1 MAKAGEGQWPRVPHA
16 NPVRPG
22 LHCPSRMWPAICR
35 ASHGDDNRDGDE
47 LRGRQTWQAWRRVVH
62 GSITPHYRRG
72 TLGPGVRGHPW
83 GQDPARPA
91 QSPRSPPLPILL
103 YTPSEPPSPFPPHRT
118 RVNALKAHLT
128 GGDRDRCGL
137 GGGGEPRAVTRPLQ
151 QFRAPFILKTL
162 EMTDPRG
169 NPGRAVFTEK
179 TGHPTPVG
187 SFARS
192 LQPTRQPEPEPRAWP
207 PRHLQTDVRGPEHR
221 PRGPPSFPPRGLRC
235 PPLQALLSA
244 PSVNAPGSSRPP
256 GRNARSPQLTT
267 PCSAMATRGREGQPA
282 SVD

>member
-1 MAKAGEGQWPRVPHA
+1 M
-16 NPVRPG
+16 
-22 LHCPSRMWPAICR
+22 
-35 ASHGDDNRDGDE
+35 
-47 LRGRQTWQAWRRVVH
+47 
-62 GSITPHYRRG
+62 
-72 TLGPGVRGHPW
+72 
-83 GQDPARPA
+83 
-91 QSPRSPPLPILL
+91 
-103 YTPSEPPSPFPPHRT
+103 
-118 RVNALKAHLT
+118 NALKAHLT

-137 GGGGEPRAVTRPLQ
+137 GGGGEPRAVTRLLQ

-169 NPGRAVFTEK
+169 NPGHAVFTEK